1 LALRISR
8 GRTCGLGE
16 RAAQALREVEA
27 VRSVEFEV
35 ARGEVPSYHHRDSF
49 YPILVFQAIIEEM
62 PLLGGALK
70 EGTSAS

>member
-1 LALRISR
+1 M
-8 GRTCGLGE
+8 
-16 RAAQALREVEA
+16 
-27 VRSVEFEV
+27 RSVEFEV